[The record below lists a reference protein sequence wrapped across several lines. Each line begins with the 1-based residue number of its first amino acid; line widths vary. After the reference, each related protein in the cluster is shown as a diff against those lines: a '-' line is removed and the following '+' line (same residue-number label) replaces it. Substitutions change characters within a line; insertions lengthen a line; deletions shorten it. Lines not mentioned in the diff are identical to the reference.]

1 MFLLSGKYSCNNGVM
16 RTCCMNMYLNV
27 LLLEG
32 TPYLVY
38 GLLASCEVE
47 LFRFLQHEIVLI
59 NISVIVFY
67 DLDLKYSKWTRSFR

>member
-1 MFLLSGKYSCNNGVM
+1 M

-32 TPYLVY
+32 TPSLVY

-67 DLDLKYSKWTRSFR
+67 DLDLKYGKWTRSIR